1 MCIIF
6 IQISVGVSAAVI
18 VVAVIA
24 VIVIAVIVRV
34 VGVPCVIIIAIAVK
48 RWRNSSVSESSE
60 NLCMYYVD
68 LCSLSHKLS
77 IPLVASYTHKHSH
90 H

>member
-6 IQISVGVSAAVI
+6 IPISVGVSAAVK
-18 VVAVIA
+18 A
-24 VIVIAVIVRV
+24 VIVIAVIVIV
-34 VGVPCVIIIAIAVK
+34 VGVPCGVIIAIAVIYFK
-48 RWRNSSVSESSE
+48 CWRNSSVSESSE

-90 H
+90 R